1 MGRSTGLGQG
11 LDRCNSSQ
19 LNSLGQAAARQ
30 DQESEKRKKRAQ
42 PPGKRLNPGIR
53 EKLRA
58 ATIFY
63 LEAVA

>member
-1 MGRSTGLGQG
+1 MGRSTRLGQG

-30 DQESEKRKKRAQ
+30 DQESEKRKRRAQ
-42 PPGKRLNPGIR
+42 PPDKRLNPGIR
-53 EKLRA
+53 EKLHA

-63 LEAVA
+63 LDTVA

>member
-1 MGRSTGLGQG
+1 MGRSTGLGQR

-30 DQESEKRKKRAQ
+30 DQESEKRKRRAQ
-42 PPGKRLNPGIR
+42 PPGKLNPGIR
-53 EKLRA
+53 KKLRA

-63 LEAVA
+63 LDAVA